1 MGTPAV
7 TTLGMKEKEMKQIAN
22 WIATATKNANDDQ
35 ALLNIQQEVEELM
48 VKFQSAD
55 VLSS

>member
-1 MGTPAV
+1 
-7 TTLGMKEKEMKQIAN
+7 MKEKEMKQIAN

-55 VLSS
+55 VLSSW